1 MDGHGERRSP
11 NTCLSLRIGGI
22 IAILCKKISMFS
34 ERVLCRMNFEWD
46 DDKER
51 INIQKHHIDFE
62 TKIFN
67 DINRIEIYDWQHS
80 ETEDRYNTI
89 GMVGDVLFVVYTER
103 RERIRL
109 ISARLATEAE
119 RKLYYGDYENI
130 KW

>member
-1 MDGHGERRSP
+1 
-11 NTCLSLRIGGI
+11 
-22 IAILCKKISMFS
+22 MFS

-62 TKIFN
+62 TASKIFN
-67 DINRIEIYDWQHS
+67 DIYRIEIYDWQHS